1 MSSVTYRYEQ
11 SYSFKKKGIKHT
23 IKEQLIDGE
32 KGLSIMYLKKTGE
45 DFFKLY
51 IKEVEKDKFA
61 VETKEGEKVTESE
74 INEKDLLKLLKTHK
88 LDAFIEF
95 INKERGTY
103 KGKKVSK
110 KVIKLGKKVS
120 KKVSKLDKQ

>member
-51 IKEVEKDKFA
+51 IKEVEKDKFTL
-61 VETKEGEKVTESE
+61 ETKEGEKVTESE

-88 LDAFIEF
+88 LEAFIEF

-110 KVIKLGKKVS
+110 KVIKLGTK
-120 KKVSKLDKQ
+120 